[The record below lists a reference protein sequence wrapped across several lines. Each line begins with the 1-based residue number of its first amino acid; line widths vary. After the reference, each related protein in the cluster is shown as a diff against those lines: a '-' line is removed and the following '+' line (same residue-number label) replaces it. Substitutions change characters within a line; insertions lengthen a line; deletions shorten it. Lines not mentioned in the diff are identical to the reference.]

1 MKAPRTWPNSS
12 LSKTPSET
20 PPEFTMTI
28 GRDARLDTACSARAT
43 TPLPVPFSPRI
54 RTLAS
59 DGPTREI
66 TWSTPCI
73 DGDSAM
79 IFGMPSPRRSEFSAS
94 SRCPLRSAWLN
105 SICVR
110 TMASSRALSQGF
122 WMKSRAPRRI
132 ASTATSTLPQAV
144 ITTTGSVGSMP
155 WMRDS
160 RFSPSS
166 PDVVSRA

>member
-1 MKAPRTWPNSS
+1 M
-12 LSKTPSET
+12 
-20 PPEFTMTI
+20 
-28 GRDARLDTACSARAT
+28 
-43 TPLPVPFSPRI
+43 
-54 RTLAS
+54 AS
-59 DGPTREI
+59 DGPTREM
-66 TWSTPCI
+66 TCSTLCI
-73 DGDSAM
+73 DADSAM
-79 IFGMPSPRRSEFSAS
+79 TFGMPSPRSSEFSAS

-110 TMASSRALSQGF
+110 TIASRRALSHGF

-144 ITTTGSVGSMP
+144 ITTTGSVGSIA

-166 PDVVSRA
+166 PDVVSRV